1 MPFAPMPLFYFPP
14 TLSIQQQT
22 KEMESKSIFV
32 GTQYVCMTEVIDPF
46 SQSFNEIEN
55 RIQLVMLTVYINIHS
70 SLQRTWRDSY
80 TITIG
85 DVVSFHSIPI
95 YIVKSENVGNRKRG
109 ENSILSVHFFR
120 SIVFDFWYSD
130 QCPITIP
137 SQLVDSRRNRDTTIR
152 TRRLRP
158 YGRDSIAQ
166 VNK

>member
-32 GTQYVCMTEVIDPF
+32 GTQYVCMTEPIDPF

-70 SLQRTWRDSY
+70 SLWRTWRDSY

-95 YIVKSENVGNRKRG
+95 YIVKSENEEEEK
-109 ENSILSVHFFR
+109 EEKIPFFR
-120 SIVFDFWYSD
+120 CISFV
-130 QCPITIP
+130 P
-137 SQLVDSRRNRDTTIR
+137 SSLIFGTLISV
-152 TRRLRP
+152 RLQFHLNL
-158 YGRDSIAQ
+158 SIAEEIETQ
-166 VNK
+166 R